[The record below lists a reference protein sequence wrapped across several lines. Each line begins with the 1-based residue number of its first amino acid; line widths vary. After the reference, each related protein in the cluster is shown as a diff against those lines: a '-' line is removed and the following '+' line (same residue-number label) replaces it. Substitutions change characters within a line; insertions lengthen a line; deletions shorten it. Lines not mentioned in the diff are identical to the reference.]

1 MLIAAYLGLVCLQS
15 CMRVY
20 MLMHRERE
28 RERERESGT
37 VLHLAAEKGHRGAT
51 EALVGCYCMRP

>member
-1 MLIAAYLGLVCLQS
+1 MLIAAFLGLVCLQS

-28 RERERESGT
+28 RERERERGT
-37 VLHLAAEKGHRGAT
+37 VLRWAT
-51 EALVGCYCMRP
+51 EKERA

>member
-20 MLMHRERE
+20 MLMYINIY
-28 RERERESGT
+28 RESGT
-37 VLHLAAEKGHRGAT
+37 VLQLAAEKGHRGVT
-51 EALVGCYCMRP
+51 KALLGC

>member
-20 MLMHRERE
+20 TMMFRKRK
-28 RERERESGT
+28 RESGA
-37 VLHLAAEKGHRGAT
+37 VLQLAAEKGQRSVT
-51 EALVGCYCMRP
+51 EALLGC

>member
-28 RERERESGT
+28 RESKSGT
-37 VLHLAAEKGHRGAT
+37 VLQLTAEKGHRGVT
-51 EALVGCYCMRP
+51 EALLGCKCMRP